1 MNNEKENNK
10 SRMEEFVVSS
20 SMGKNNRGRGIRGVK
35 GPKPKD
41 MKGTLKRLWT
51 YFHKERKLLSM
62 VFICVIMYSLVT
74 LLVPYIIG
82 KAVDAMSRGKGEVN
96 FSYLN
101 ITIIALVAAY
111 IINGILTIIQG
122 LIMAKISQSIV
133 KSLRETL
140 FSKLQKLPIAFFD
153 LNSHGDIMSRLT
165 NDIDNVS
172 SVIAQSTTQL
182 MSGFITIIGSIIMM
196 IVLSIPLTLGTLI
209 IVPLVFLLT
218 RSITKRTRVIF
229 KEQQVTLGRLNG
241 HIEESISGI
250 NIVKAFNHEDK
261 IIKDF
266 EKINKEL
273 HNAGVKAQ
281 IRSGFLMPMMNV
293 INNVGFTMVALI
305 GGILAT
311 KDLIT
316 IGVIASFLS
325 YSRQFA
331 RPLNELA
338 NIFNSLQS
346 AVSGAERVF
355 NILDEEEEVL
365 DKKEAEDLINPKGEV
380 EFSNV
385 TFGYGKDSI
394 ALKNISFYSKQGSS
408 TAIVGPTGS
417 GKTTI
422 VNLLTR
428 FYEVNQGKILI
439 DGKNIKNYTRDSL
452 RKTFGIVLQDTYL
465 FSGTIKEN
473 IKYGALDAT
482 DEEVCRAAKM
492 ANAHRFITHLKNGY
506 ETVLKESGSNLSQGQ
521 RQLIAIARA
530 ILSDPSILIL
540 DEATSSVDTRTEL
553 QIQDAMLKL
562 MEGRTT
568 FIIAHRLSTIRNAD
582 NIMLIDKGIIKENGS
597 HEELMK
603 KRGEYYNM
611 YFSQFKG
618 IKL

>member
-1 MNNEKENNK
+1 
-10 SRMEEFVVSS
+10 
-20 SMGKNNRGRGIRGVK
+20 MGRNNRGRGVRGVK

-51 YFHKERKLLSM
+51 YFHKERKPLSM
-62 VFICVIMYSLVT
+62 VFVCVIIYSLVA

-82 KAVDAMSRGKGEVN
+82 KAVDAMSMGRGEVN

-101 ITIIALVAAY
+101 ITIIALVSAY
-111 IINGILTIIQG
+111 IINGMLTIIQG

-133 KSLRETL
+133 KNIRETL

-182 MSGFITIIGSIIMM
+182 MSGAITVVGSILMM

-218 RSITKRTRVIF
+218 RSITKKTRVIF
-229 KEQQVTLGRLNG
+229 KEQQVSLGHLNG

-250 NIVKAFNHEDK
+250 NIVKAFNYEEK

-266 EKINKEL
+266 EKINKDL

-293 INNVGFTMVALI
+293 INNIGFTMVALI

-355 NILDEEEEVL
+355 NILDEEEEIL
-365 DKKEAEDLINPKGEV
+365 DKKEAEDLISPKGEV

-394 ALKNISFYSKQGSS
+394 VLKNISFYSKPGSS

-428 FYEVNQGKILI
+428 FYEVNQGEILI
-439 DGKNIKNYTRDSL
+439 DGKNIENYTRDSL
-452 RKTFGIVLQDTYL
+452 RKTFGIVLQETYL

-482 DEEVCRAAKM
+482 DEEVYRAAKM

-506 ETVLKESGSNLSQGQ
+506 ETVLTESGSNLSQGQ

-540 DEATSSVDTRTEL
+540 DEATSSVDSRTEL

-597 HEELMK
+597 HEELIR